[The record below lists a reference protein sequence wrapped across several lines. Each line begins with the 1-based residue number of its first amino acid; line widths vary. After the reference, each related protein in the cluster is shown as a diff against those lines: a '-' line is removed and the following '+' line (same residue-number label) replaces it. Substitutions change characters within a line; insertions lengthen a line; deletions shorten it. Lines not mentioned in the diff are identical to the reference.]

1 MKVLALIYADENAWE
16 ALPQGEREQTY
27 ASYRE
32 FMTAAGDRLADGS
45 ETASSKAATTVRV
58 RDGDAQVTD
67 GPFAE
72 TKEQLGGFVVLDVS
86 LDGRGGRVGRADPR
100 RLDGRRRAARGPR
113 GGLGMRYLLLLNNDA
128 ADVEEWRKLTPD
140 EARKARQQEIPR
152 WNELFQW
159 LGERGIE
166 VDGLELEEPDK
177 ALVVRVRD
185 GQTIVS
191 DGPYAETKEIV
202 GGYFVVKAEDLDQAI
217 EVAQR
222 VPVASKGS
230 VEIRPLNERTT

>member
-1 MKVLALIYADENAWE
+1 
-16 ALPQGEREQTY
+16 
-27 ASYRE
+27 
-32 FMTAAGDRLADGS
+32 
-45 ETASSKAATTVRV
+45 
-58 RDGDAQVTD
+58 
-67 GPFAE
+67 
-72 TKEQLGGFVVLDVS
+72 
-86 LDGRGGRVGRADPR
+86 
-100 RLDGRRRAARGPR
+100 
-113 GGLGMRYLLLLNNDA
+113 MRYLLLLNNDA
-128 ADVEEWRKLTPD
+128 GDVEEWRKLTPD
-140 EARKARQQEIPR
+140 EARKSREQEIPR

-177 ALVVRVRD
+177 ARVVRVRD

-222 VPVASKGS
+222 VPVATKGS
-230 VEIRPLNERTT
+230 VEIRPLNERTA